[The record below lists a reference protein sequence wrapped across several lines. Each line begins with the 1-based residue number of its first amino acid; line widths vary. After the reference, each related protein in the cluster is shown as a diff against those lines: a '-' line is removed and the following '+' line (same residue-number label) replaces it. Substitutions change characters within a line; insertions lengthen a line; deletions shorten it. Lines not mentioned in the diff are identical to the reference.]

1 MKDQI
6 KSLWELQCL
15 EQRQKTAAQSRENV
29 NSDEVRIIW
38 QEIQHL
44 AKQIAADKQKLEA
57 LKLTCAARE
66 EQVNSLVA
74 QLKTFEKQ
82 LYSGELTHVKELEQL
97 KTKCEEIKQ
106 DIERQEAALFETMEV
121 CEGLSESIK
130 ATEQQAE
137 ERKRSHSRKQQ
148 ELAVR
153 TKQADQ
159 EADAA
164 EQACQAVAAGIDP
177 AILLSYHRLKSKIA
191 NPVAKL
197 ENGVCSGCRM
207 STPTRQASAV
217 QDTVVYC
224 DNCGRILLQ

>member
-1 MKDQI
+1 MKEQI

-38 QEIQHL
+38 QEIQHQ
-44 AKQIAADKQKLEA
+44 AKRIMADKQKLDS
-57 LKLTCAARE
+57 LKLICAARE
-66 EQVNSLVA
+66 EQINSLVV
-74 QLKTFEKQ
+74 QLKAFEKQ
-82 LYSGELTHVKELEQL
+82 LYSGELTHVKEMEQL

-106 DIERQEAALFETMEV
+106 DIETQEAALFETMEV
-121 CEGLSESIK
+121 CEGLAESIK
-130 ATEQQAE
+130 AAEQQVE
-137 ERKRSHSRKQQ
+137 ERKRSHSKKQQ
-148 ELAVR
+148 DLAVR
-153 TKQADQ
+153 SKQADQ

-164 EQACQAVAAGIDP
+164 EQACQAVSASIDP
-177 AILLSYHRLKSKIA
+177 AILLSYHKLKNRIA

-207 STPTRQASAV
+207 STPTRQSSAA
-217 QDTVVYC
+217 QDTVAYC